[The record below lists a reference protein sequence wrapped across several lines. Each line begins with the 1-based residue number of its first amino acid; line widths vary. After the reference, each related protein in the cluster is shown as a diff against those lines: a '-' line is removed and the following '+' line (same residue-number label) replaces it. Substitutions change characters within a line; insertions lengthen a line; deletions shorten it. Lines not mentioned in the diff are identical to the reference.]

1 MIIKN
6 KIMSDKRLSA
16 IWMDTENATV
26 VKNHDIE
33 TAGAFFLCDPVKRDV
48 QGGNSS
54 EKNANNAE
62 ITNTSKFFKELEHL
76 ITNTEELYLTGTGT
90 AQEQFKNHLAEVPQF
105 KNLKVKLGTDNKMSD
120 DSFLDMVKKHYNA

>member
-1 MIIKN
+1 
-6 KIMSDKRLSA
+6 MSDTKKLA
-16 IWMDTENATV
+16 GIWMDSENATV

-33 TAGAFFLCDPVKRDV
+33 NAFKFFVCEPVKRTV

-62 ITNTSKFFKELEHL
+62 QTNTAKFFKELEHL

-90 AQEQFKNHLAEVPQF
+90 IQEQFKNHLAETAQF
-105 KNLKVKLGTDNKMSD
+105 KNLKVTLGTDQQMSPD
-120 DSFLDMVKKHYNA
+120 QFLEEVKKHFNA